1 MARSISTF
9 ISSIAKNGGM
19 SFSNGYDIEFDF
31 SKTNFRGEG
40 VSADFETLG
49 DHLNKV
55 VENYNASD
63 SLFKLL
69 CDEAQLPNVQS
80 ATGQLQGRYLGEN
93 QVSYPYAK
101 FYTDLTL
108 GWMCDA
114 NMTPLKFL
122 TAWHSFI
129 FGGSKSTAGQ
139 DFDDKI
145 KFAGANKKLSDLKT
159 TTPRS
164 LIRPVRLNYPVTYL
178 ADLRITKTEKGPQ
191 APNARASMMYI
202 LEDIYPYSIDAV
214 PMSYGT
220 SQITKVTANFYY
232 AKHTVVYNDV
242 RKWR

>member
-9 ISSIAKNGGM
+9 INSIAKNGGM

-55 VENYNASD
+55 VENYNSSD

-114 NMTPLKFL
+114 NMTPMKFL

-129 FGGSKSTAGQ
+129 FGSQSVS
-139 DFDDKI
+139 DEYSDKVI
-145 KFAGANKKLSDLKT
+145 MAGANQKLDDLKSYA
-159 TTPRS
+159 PKR
-164 LIRPVRLNYPVTYL
+164 IQRPVRLNYPSSYL

-191 APNARASMMYI
+191 APNARGSMMYI

-214 PMSYGT
+214 PMAYGT

-232 AKHTVVYNDV
+232 TKHTVVYNDV

>member
-1 MARSISTF
+1 
-9 ISSIAKNGGM
+9 M

-55 VENYNASD
+55 VENYNSSD

-114 NMTPLKFL
+114 NMTPMKFL

-129 FGGSKSTAGQ
+129 FGSQSVS
-139 DFDDKI
+139 DEYSDKVI
-145 KFAGANKKLSDLKT
+145 MAGANQKLDDLKSYA
-159 TTPRS
+159 PKR
-164 LIRPVRLNYPVTYL
+164 IQRPVRLNYPSSYL

-191 APNARASMMYI
+191 APNARGSMMYI

-214 PMSYGT
+214 PMAYGT

-232 AKHTVVYNDV
+232 TKHTVVYNDV

>member
-114 NMTPLKFL
+114 NMTPMKFL

-129 FGGSKSTAGQ
+129 FGSQSVS
-139 DFDDKI
+139 DEYSDKVI
-145 KFAGANKKLSDLKT
+145 MAGANQKLDDLKGYA
-159 TTPRS
+159 PKR
-164 LIRPVRLNYPVTYL
+164 IQRPVRLNYPSSYL

-191 APNARASMMYI
+191 APNARGSMMYI

-214 PMSYGT
+214 PMAYGT

-232 AKHTVVYNDV
+232 TKHTVVYNDV
-242 RKWR
+242 RRWV

>member
-9 ISSIAKNGGM
+9 INSIAKNGGM

-55 VENYNASD
+55 VENYNSSD

-114 NMTPLKFL
+114 NMTPMKFL

-129 FGGSKSTAGQ
+129 FGSQSVS
-139 DFDDKI
+139 DEYSDKVI
-145 KFAGANKKLSDLKT
+145 MAGANQKLDDLKSCLLYT
-159 TTPRS
+159 SPSPR
-164 LIRPVRLNYPVTYL
+164 
-178 ADLRITKTEKGPQ
+178 
-191 APNARASMMYI
+191 
-202 LEDIYPYSIDAV
+202 DISGSRMPSSA
-214 PMSYGT
+214 
-220 SQITKVTANFYY
+220 
-232 AKHTVVYNDV
+232 
-242 RKWR
+242 

>member
-114 NMTPLKFL
+114 NMTPMKFL

-129 FGGSKSTAGQ
+129 FGSQSVS
-139 DFDDKI
+139 DEYSDKVI
-145 KFAGANKKLSDLKT
+145 MAGANQKLDDLKSYA
-159 TTPRS
+159 PKR
-164 LIRPVRLNYPVTYL
+164 IQRPVRLNYPSSYL
-178 ADLRITKTEKGPQ
+178 ANCRITKTEKGPQ
-191 APNARASMMYI
+191 APNARGSMMYI

-214 PMSYGT
+214 PMAYGT

-232 AKHTVVYNDV
+232 TKHTVVYNDV
-242 RKWR
+242 RKWK

>member
-1 MARSISTF
+1 MTRSISTF
-9 ISSIAKNGGM
+9 INSIAKNGGM

-31 SKTNFRGEG
+31 SKANNRGEG
-40 VSADFETLG
+40 VSADFELLG
-49 DHLNKV
+49 DHLNRV
-55 VENYNASD
+55 VENYNSAD
-63 SLFKLL
+63 SLFKML

-129 FGGSKSTAGQ
+129 FGSESMLGDDYS
-139 DFDDKI
+139 DKI
-145 KFAGANKKLSDLKT
+145 KFAGANQKLNDLKT
-159 TTPRS
+159 KKPRN
-164 LIRPVRLNYPVTYL
+164 LQRPVRLNYPTTYL

-191 APNARASMMYI
+191 APNARGSMMYI

-232 AKHTVVYNDV
+232 TKHTVVYNDV

>member
-1 MARSISTF
+1 MTRSISTF
-9 ISSIAKNGGM
+9 INSIAKNGGM

-31 SKTNFRGEG
+31 SKANFRGEG
-40 VSADFETLG
+40 VSADFELLG
-49 DHLNKV
+49 DHLNRV

-63 SLFKLL
+63 SLFKML

-129 FGGSKSTAGQ
+129 FGRGGDGENFS
-139 DFDDKI
+139 DKI
-145 KFAGANKKLSDLKT
+145 KFAGANQKLDDLKDT
-159 TTPRS
+159 KPRN
-164 LIRPVRLNYPVTYL
+164 LQRPVRLNYPSKYL

-242 RKWR
+242 RNWR

>member
-114 NMTPLKFL
+114 NMTPMKFL

-129 FGGSKSTAGQ
+129 FGSQSVS
-139 DFDDKI
+139 DEYSDKVI
-145 KFAGANKKLSDLKT
+145 MAGANQKLDDLKSYA
-159 TTPRS
+159 PKR
-164 LIRPVRLNYPVTYL
+164 IQRPVRLNYPSSYL

-191 APNARASMMYI
+191 APNARGSMMYI

-214 PMSYGT
+214 PMAYGT

-232 AKHTVVYNDV
+232 TKHTVVYNDV

>member
-1 MARSISTF
+1 MTRSISAF
-9 ISSIAKNGGM
+9 INSIAKNGGM

-114 NMTPLKFL
+114 NMTPMKFL

-129 FGGSKSTAGQ
+129 FGSQSVS
-139 DFDDKI
+139 DEYSDKVI
-145 KFAGANKKLSDLKT
+145 MAGANQKLDDLKSYA
-159 TTPRS
+159 PKR
-164 LIRPVRLNYPVTYL
+164 IQRPVRLNYPSSYL

-191 APNARASMMYI
+191 APNARGSMMYI

-214 PMSYGT
+214 PMAYGT

-232 AKHTVVYNDV
+232 TKHTVVYNDV

>member
-114 NMTPLKFL
+114 NMTPMKFL

-129 FGGSKSTAGQ
+129 FGSQSVS
-139 DFDDKI
+139 DEYSDKVI
-145 KFAGANKKLSDLKT
+145 MAGANQKLDDLKSYA
-159 TTPRS
+159 PKR
-164 LIRPVRLNYPVTYL
+164 IQRPVRLNYPSSYL

-191 APNARASMMYI
+191 APNARGSMMYI

-214 PMSYGT
+214 PMAYGT

-232 AKHTVVYNDV
+232 TKHTVVYNDV
-242 RKWR
+242 RRWV

>member
-55 VENYNASD
+55 VENYNSTD

-114 NMTPLKFL
+114 NMTPMKFL

-129 FGGSKSTAGQ
+129 FGSQSVS
-139 DFDDKI
+139 DEYSDKVI
-145 KFAGANKKLSDLKT
+145 MAGANQKLDDLKSYA
-159 TTPRS
+159 PKR
-164 LIRPVRLNYPVTYL
+164 IQRPVRLNYPSSYL

-191 APNARASMMYI
+191 APNARGSMMYI

-214 PMSYGT
+214 PMAYGT

-232 AKHTVVYNDV
+232 TKHTVVYNDV

>member
-9 ISSIAKNGGM
+9 INSIAKNGGM

-114 NMTPLKFL
+114 NMTPMKFL

-129 FGGSKSTAGQ
+129 FGSQSVS
-139 DFDDKI
+139 DEYSDKVI
-145 KFAGANKKLSDLKT
+145 MAGANQKLDDLKSYA
-159 TTPRS
+159 PKR
-164 LIRPVRLNYPVTYL
+164 IQRPVRLNYPSSYL

-191 APNARASMMYI
+191 APNARGSMMYI

-214 PMSYGT
+214 PMAYGT

-232 AKHTVVYNDV
+232 TKHTVVYNDV